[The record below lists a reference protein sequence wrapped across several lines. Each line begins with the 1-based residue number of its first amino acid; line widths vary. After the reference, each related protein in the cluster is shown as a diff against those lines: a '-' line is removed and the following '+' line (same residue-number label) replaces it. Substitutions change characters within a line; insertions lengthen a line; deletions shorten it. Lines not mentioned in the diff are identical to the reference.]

1 MDFYSELLNQLR
13 KGVKAEDLAA
23 QMSKDLERAEKE
35 HNEAMAAKRAAQEKE
50 AKKNTARKKFAEKY
64 CEALREYCDAIGMD
78 SSVFIKNGLDEEIAE
93 TLDLV
98 EAVGSL
104 FSASKQ
110 DQTCECSCKSKKDD
124 DEVLAD
130 FINSLSKFI

>member
-1 MDFYSELLNQLR
+1 MDFYSELLTQLR

-50 AKKNTARKKFAEKY
+50 EKKRTARKKFAEKY
-64 CEALREYCDAIGMD
+64 SAALQEYCDAIGMD
-78 SSVFIKNGLDEEIAE
+78 SSVFVKNDFNEGVAE
-93 TLDLV
+93 ALDLV

-104 FSASKQ
+104 FSAQEQ
-110 DQTCECSCKSKKDD
+110 DQTCKCSCKSKKSD

-130 FINSLSKFI
+130 FINSFSKFI

>member
-1 MDFYSELLNQLR
+1 MDFYSELLAQLR

-50 AKKNTARKKFAEKY
+50 EKKNAARKKFAEKY
-64 CEALREYCDAIGMD
+64 SEALREYCDAIGMD
-78 SSVFIKNGLDEEIAE
+78 SFVFVKNDFNEGVAE
-93 TLDLV
+93 SLDLV
-98 EAVGSL
+98 EAMGSL
-104 FSASKQ
+104 FSAQEQ
-110 DQTCECSCKSKKDD
+110 DQTYKCSCKRAKSD

-130 FINSLSKFI
+130 FLKTISKFI

>member
-1 MDFYSELLNQLR
+1 MDFYSELLTQLR

-50 AKKNTARKKFAEKY
+50 EKKNAARKKFAEKY
-64 CEALREYCDAIGMD
+64 SAALREYCDAIGMD
-78 SSVFIKNGLDEEIAE
+78 SSVFIKNGFDEEIAE
-93 TLDLV
+93 ALDLI
-98 EAVGSL
+98 ETVGSL
-104 FSASKQ
+104 FSAPKQ
-110 DQTCECSCKSKKDD
+110 DQTCECSCKSKKSD

-130 FINSLSKFI
+130 FLKSFSKFI

>member
-1 MDFYSELLNQLR
+1 MDFYSELLAQLR
-13 KGVKAEDLAA
+13 KGAKAEDLAA

-35 HNEAMAAKRAAQEKE
+35 HNDAMAAKRAAQEKE
-50 AKKNTARKKFAEKY
+50 EKKSAARKKFAEKY
-64 CEALREYCDAIGMD
+64 SAALREYCDAIGMD
-78 SSVFIKNGLDEEIAE
+78 SSVFIKNAFDEDIAE
-93 TLDLV
+93 ALDLI

>member
-1 MDFYSELLNQLR
+1 MDFYSELLAQLR

-35 HNEAMAAKRAAQEKE
+35 HNEAMAAKRAAQERE
-50 AKKNTARKKFAEKY
+50 EKKNAARKKFAEKY
-64 CEALREYCDAIGMD
+64 CAALREYCDAIGMD
-78 SSVFIKNGLDEEIAE
+78 FSVFVKNGFDEGVAE
-93 TLDLV
+93 ALDLV

-104 FSASKQ
+104 FSAQEQ
-110 DQTCECSCKSKKDD
+110 DQTCKCSCKGKKSD

-130 FINSLSKFI
+130 FINSFSKFI